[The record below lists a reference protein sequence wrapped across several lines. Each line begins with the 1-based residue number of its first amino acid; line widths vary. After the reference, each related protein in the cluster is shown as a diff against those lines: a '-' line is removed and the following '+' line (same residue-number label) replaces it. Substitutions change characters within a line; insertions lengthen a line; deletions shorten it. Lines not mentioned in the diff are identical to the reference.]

1 MFNWFGKKDWQNSSS
16 HLLLLTKFRHGD
28 DPKRYKYAEYWESA
42 LKEKPQRAIQR
53 FLKERMLEPAELT
66 ELLNFKFKVS
76 ELKRMLKKR
85 LLKVSGCKSELIKRL
100 IDSDEEEMT
109 KITKDLEILKCSME
123 GERLA
128 EYYLKEE
135 KGEREKAEK
144 EVIKFLRHSEF
155 LNATRIV
162 IKYES
167 SQVFP
172 RGLGVDWNNYSGESD
187 VEVLQVIFGRIP
199 GILNGINEGCLESL
213 RLAAAMMQLWGT
225 NRASPWLP
233 NDLKTGIHLD
243 GDVAARMFVFHAL
256 HLRNI
261 KQYKNAGIKTVE
273 ILSVDDANICPACRK
288 ISGKK
293 YNINNIP
300 ELPNPHC
307 TSEIGCRCITVASD
321 FL

>member
-1 MFNWFGKKDWQNSSS
+1 MFTWFGKKDWQNSSP
-16 HLLLLTKFRHGD
+16 HLLLLSKFRHGD
-28 DPKRYKYAEYWESA
+28 APKGYEHAEYWESA
-42 LKEKPQRAIQR
+42 LKEKPQKAIQR
-53 FLKERMLEPAELT
+53 FLKEEMLEPAELT

-85 LLKVSGCKSELIKRL
+85 QLKVSGCKSELIKRL
-100 IDSDEEEMT
+100 IGSDEEEMT
-109 KITKDLEILKCSME
+109 EITKDLEILKCSIE

-128 EYYLKEE
+128 DYYLKEE
-135 KGEREKAEK
+135 KRKREKAEK
-144 EVIKFLRHSEF
+144 EVIRLLRHREF
-155 LNATRIV
+155 LKAIRIV
-162 IKYES
+162 TKFES

-187 VEVLQVIFGRIP
+187 VDVLQVIFGKIP
-199 GILNGINEGCLESL
+199 GILNGIDEGCLESL

-225 NRASPWLP
+225 NRVRPWLP

-261 KQYKNAGIKTVE
+261 KQYKNAGIKTIE
-273 ILSVDDANICPACRK
+273 ILGINDANACSACRK

-293 YNINNIP
+293 YNINKVP
-300 ELPNPHC
+300 ELPNPNC
-307 TSEIGCRCITVASD
+307 TSEIGCRCTTVASD
-321 FL
+321 F

>member
-1 MFNWFGKKDWQNSSS
+1 MFNWFGGKDWQNSPS
-16 HLLLLTKFRHGD
+16 HLLLLSKFRHGD

-42 LKEKPQRAIQR
+42 LKEKPQKVIQI
-53 FLKERMLEPAELT
+53 FLKEKMLESAELT

-85 LLKVSGCKSELIKRL
+85 LLRVSGCKSELIKRL

-109 KITKDLEILKCSME
+109 KITKDLEILKCSIE
-123 GERLA
+123 GKRLA
-128 EYYLKEE
+128 DYYLKEE
-135 KGEREKAEK
+135 KEKKEKAEK
-144 EVIKFLRHSEF
+144 EVIGLLRHREL

-162 IKYES
+162 TKFES

-172 RGLGVDWNNYSGESD
+172 RGLGFDWNNYSGESD
-187 VEVLQVIFGRIP
+187 VEVLQVIFGKIP
-199 GILNGINEGCLESL
+199 GILYGIDKGCLESL
-213 RLAAAMMQLWGT
+213 RLAAAMTQLWGT
-225 NRASPWLP
+225 NRASPWLS

-273 ILSVDDANICPACRK
+273 ILGVNDANACLTCRN
-288 ISGKK
+288 ISGNK
-293 YNINNIP
+293 YNINNVP
-300 ELPNPHC
+300 ELPNPNC
-307 TSEIGCRCITVASD
+307 TSEIGCRCTTVVSD
-321 FL
+321 F